1 MAKFDLKGLLN
12 DRSVPDRQQDQKIVY
27 RNPEDLIPSEENFYN
42 TEKLERLKQ
51 SIKLLGILQPLLIEN
66 RDGKDYVIAGHCRR
80 KCCIDLIQEGNDK
93 FSRVPCIY
101 KTQSELE
108 QDACQENDIVRQI
121 MIIQA
126 NCYRDKS
133 DWEKMTETLKM
144 EGLVKEL
151 REKSPME
158 GKTRDILKD
167 LIGTSGGQLGRY
179 HAISTNLCE
188 QLMSEFKEDR
198 IKISVAYEASKLN
211 KEYQKQACELYEEA
225 GVLTLDDIKALY
237 RQQEAEKG
245 IPGQMSIETAT
256 GQNRP
261 PENEVPITPELQ
273 IERFFEALNRGDKE
287 RVLTCDT
294 KAATYLLEA
303 RYQDVRIR
311 NGNFNYQANSTGIM
325 FNPGSYME
333 CAFTWNELAH
343 ELIKRFGKK
352 RKPVKMVSID
362 APEKTGDVISVA
374 VKAFCEAYPEKL
386 KTIMRICRQCN
397 NNGEAARAVQKRIA
411 PYGIHG
417 CTGPEVGYTFMG
429 FNAGLEIEI
438 GKEKVSMKYGRLI
451 AEVKKLYDPW
461 DSKFDEEGH
470 CQSVAETPDEKQH
483 DFVEDTKIADHPG
496 ETTEMPRNKP
506 SGIGIRTNG
515 ISITY
520 DSWPPELKNIP
531 LPTESEMVGYL
542 YDEEQK
548 LKEILDKEKES
559 PWITQKEITKQ
570 QLIVGGLRLIKQ
582 FIEDCQK

>member
-27 RNPEDLIPSEENFYN
+27 RNPKDLIPSEENFYN

-80 KCCIDLIQEGNDK
+80 KCCIDLLNEGNDR

-108 QDACQENDIVRQI
+108 QDAGQENDIVRQI

-151 REKSPME
+151 REKTPME

-188 QLMSEFKEDR
+188 QLMSEFEEDR

-211 KEYQKQACELYEEA
+211 REYQKQACELYEEA
-225 GVLTLDDIKALY
+225 GVLTLDDIRDLY

-245 IPGQMSIETAT
+245 IPGQMTIETAT

-261 PENEVPITPELQ
+261 PEDDTEIPAETQ
-273 IERFFEALNRGDKE
+273 IERFYESTNKNMKNYIIQEDKNMTIFMLSNLYGST
-287 RVLTCDT
+287 RV
-294 KAATYLLEA
+294 
-303 RYQDVRIR
+303 R
-311 NGNFNYQANSTGIM
+311 NGHLNYQGSTAGIT
-325 FNPGSYME
+325 FNPGGVFE
-333 CAFTWNELAH
+333 H
-343 ELIKRFGKK
+343 ELSWQSLAKILIGKYGHK
-352 RKPVKMVSID
+352 KPVKMVPVD
-362 APEKTGDVISVA
+362 TPEKTKKKDNEVSGPAKCITGKSKSGICGVA
-374 VKAFCEAYPEKL
+374 AYCDTEYK
-386 KTIMRICRQCN
+386 CCAQCPDACN
-397 NNGEAARAVQKRIA
+397 SRCGW
-411 PYGIHG
+411 
-417 CTGPEVGYTFMG
+417 
-429 FNAGLEIEI
+429 LEE
-438 GKEKVSMKYGRLI
+438 R
-451 AEVKKLYDPW
+451 
-461 DSKFDEEGH
+461 
-470 CQSVAETPDEKQH
+470 CQPAAETPDEKQQ

-496 ETTEMPRNKP
+496 ETTALPTMKNNDQRKEWLRNYKAW
-506 SGIGIRTNG
+506 GLW
-515 ISITY
+515 Y
-520 DSWPPELKNIP
+520 EDKNIGVKYYKYDFKNGARLIVEEYAP
-531 LPTESEMVGYL
+531 DPVDRNSWWVSRSETYYMHLVGGPEPERGVPKWTYHTRYNKYPNSETELIEF
-542 YDEEQK
+542 
-548 LKEILDKEKES
+548 LKEV
-559 PWITQKEITKQ
+559 QKN
-570 QLIVGGLRLIKQ
+570 G
-582 FIEDCQK
+582 

>member
-80 KCCIDLIQEGNDK
+80 KCCIDLLNEGNDR

-108 QDACQENDIVRQI
+108 QDAGQENDIVRQI

-179 HAISTNLCE
+179 HAINTNLCE
-188 QLMSEFKEDR
+188 QLMSEFEEDR

-211 KEYQKQACELYEEA
+211 REYQKQACELYEET
-225 GVLTLDDIKALY
+225 GILTLDDIRDLY

-287 RVLTCDT
+287 YVLTCNVSAT
-294 KAATYLLEA
+294 TYLLET
-303 RYQDVRIR
+303 RYRDVRIR

-333 CAFTWNELAH
+333 CTFTWNEMAH
-343 ELIKRFGKK
+343 ELIKQFGKK

-362 APEKTGDVISVA
+362 APEKPKKKDNEMPGPAKCITGKSKSGICGA
-374 VKAFCEAYPEKL
+374 AAYCDTEYK
-386 KTIMRICRQCN
+386 CCAQCPDDCN
-397 NNGEAARAVQKRIA
+397 SRCGW
-411 PYGIHG
+411 
-417 CTGPEVGYTFMG
+417 
-429 FNAGLEIEI
+429 LEE
-438 GKEKVSMKYGRLI
+438 R
-451 AEVKKLYDPW
+451 
-461 DSKFDEEGH
+461 
-470 CQSVAETPDEKQH
+470 CQPAAETPDEKQH

-496 ETTEMPRNKP
+496 EVTALPIMKNNDQRKEWLRNYKVWGLWYEDKNIGVKYYKYDFKNGARLIVEEYEPDPRNQ
-506 SGIGIRTNG
+506 N
-515 ISITY
+515 
-520 DSWPPELKNIP
+520 SWWVSNLTESHYMHLVGGPEPEHKNNIP
-531 LPTESEMVGYL
+531 KWTYHTRYNKFPNSESELV
-542 YDEEQK
+542 EF
-548 LKEILDKEKES
+548 LKEL
-559 PWITQKEITKQ
+559 QK
-570 QLIVGGLRLIKQ
+570 
-582 FIEDCQK
+582 

>member
-27 RNPEDLIPSEENFYN
+27 RNPKDLIPSEENFYN

-80 KCCIDLIQEGNDK
+80 KCCIDLLNEGNDR

-101 KTQSELE
+101 KTQSKLE
-108 QDACQENDIVRQI
+108 QDAGQENDIVRQI

-151 REKSPME
+151 REKSQME

-188 QLMSEFKEDR
+188 QLMSEFEEDR

-211 KEYQKQACELYEEA
+211 REYQKQACELYEET
-225 GVLTLDDIKALY
+225 GILTLDDIRDLY

-245 IPGQMSIETAT
+245 IPGQMTIETAT

-261 PENEVPITPELQ
+261 PEDDTEIPAETQ
-273 IERFFEALNRGDKE
+273 IERFYESTNKNMKNYIIQEDKNMTIFMLSNLYGSA
-287 RVLTCDT
+287 RV
-294 KAATYLLEA
+294 
-303 RYQDVRIR
+303 R
-311 NGNFNYQANSTGIM
+311 NGHLNYQGSTAGIT
-325 FNPGSYME
+325 FNPGGVFE
-333 CAFTWNELAH
+333 H
-343 ELIKRFGKK
+343 ELSWQSLAKILIRKYGHK
-352 RKPVKMVSID
+352 KPVKMVPVD
-362 APEKTGDVISVA
+362 TPEKTEDTISAISAA
-374 VKAFCEAYPEKL
+374 VKAFCGAYPEKL
-386 KTIMRICRQCN
+386 KTIMRICRLYN
-397 NNGEAARAVQKRIA
+397 NNGDAARAAQKRIA
-411 PYGIHG
+411 PYGYHG

-438 GKEKVSMKYGRLI
+438 GKEKVSMKYGKLI
-451 AEVKKLYDPW
+451 AEAKKLYDPW
-461 DSKFDEEGH
+461 DSKFDEEER

-483 DFVEDTKIADHPG
+483 DSVEDTKTADHFG
-496 ETTEMPRNKP
+496 DTTDMP
-506 SGIGIRTNG
+506 
-515 ISITY
+515 
-520 DSWPPELKNIP
+520 DAWPPELKDIP
-531 LPTESEMVGYL
+531 IPTEIEITGYL
-542 YDEEQK
+542 YDEERK
-548 LKEILDKEKES
+548 LREILEVEKEE
-559 PWITQKEITKQ
+559 PGMPRMEIMRQ
-570 QLIVGGLRLIKQ
+570 QLITAGLRLIKNLVK
-582 FIEDCQK
+582 DCREE

>member
-80 KCCIDLIQEGNDK
+80 KCCIDLINEGNEK
-93 FSRVPCIY
+93 FSRIPCIY
-101 KTQSELE
+101 KTSSELE
-108 QDACQENDIVRQI
+108 QDAGQEDDIVRQI

-151 REKSPME
+151 REKTPME

-188 QLMSEFKEDR
+188 QLMSEFEEDR
-198 IKISVAYEASKLN
+198 LKISVAYEASKLN
-211 KEYQKQACELYEEA
+211 KEYQKQACELYEET
-225 GVLTLDDIKALY
+225 GILTLDDIKALY

-287 RVLTCDT
+287 YVLTCNVNAT
-294 KAATYLLEA
+294 TYLLET
-303 RYQDVRIR
+303 RYQNVRIR

-362 APEKTGDVISVA
+362 APEKKDNKMPGPAKCITGKSGSGKCGA
-374 VKAFCEAYPEKL
+374 AAYCDTEYK
-386 KTIMRICRQCN
+386 CCAQCPDDCN
-397 NNGEAARAVQKRIA
+397 SRCGW
-411 PYGIHG
+411 
-417 CTGPEVGYTFMG
+417 
-429 FNAGLEIEI
+429 LEE
-438 GKEKVSMKYGRLI
+438 R
-451 AEVKKLYDPW
+451 
-461 DSKFDEEGH
+461 
-470 CQSVAETPDEKQH
+470 CQPAAETPDKKQQKH
-483 DFVEDTKIADHPG
+483 FVEDNKTSDNDFVKDTKIADYSG
-496 ETTEMPRNKP
+496 EITALPVMKNNDQRKEWLRSYKAWGLWYEDRNIGVKYYKYDFGNGARLIVEEYAPDPHNQTSWWVSNLTELYYMHLV
-506 SGIGIRTNG
+506 GG
-515 ISITY
+515 
-520 DSWPPELKNIP
+520 PEPESKNNIP
-531 LPTESEMVGYL
+531 KWTYHTRYNKFPNSETELVEF
-542 YDEEQK
+542 
-548 LKEILDKEKES
+548 LKEL
-559 PWITQKEITKQ
+559 QK
-570 QLIVGGLRLIKQ
+570 
-582 FIEDCQK
+582 

>member
-27 RNPEDLIPSEENFYN
+27 RNPKDLIPSEENFYN
-42 TEKLERLKQ
+42 TEKLERLKL

-80 KCCIDLIQEGNDK
+80 KCCIDLLNEGNDR

-101 KTQSELE
+101 KTHSELE
-108 QDACQENDIVRQI
+108 QDAGQEDDIVRQI

-151 REKSPME
+151 REKTPME

-188 QLMSEFKEDR
+188 QLMSEFEEDR

-211 KEYQKQACELYEEA
+211 REYQKQACELYEET
-225 GVLTLDDIKALY
+225 GILTLDDIRDLY

-245 IPGQMSIETAT
+245 IPGQMTIETAT

-261 PENEVPITPELQ
+261 PEDDTEIPAETQV
-273 IERFFEALNRGDKE
+273 ERFYESTNKNMKNYIIQEDKNMTIFMLSNLYGSA
-287 RVLTCDT
+287 RV
-294 KAATYLLEA
+294 
-303 RYQDVRIR
+303 R
-311 NGNFNYQANSTGIM
+311 NGHVNYQGSTAGIT
-325 FNPGSYME
+325 FNPGGVFE
-333 CAFTWNELAH
+333 H
-343 ELIKRFGKK
+343 ELSWQSLAKILIGKYGHK
-352 RKPVKMVSID
+352 KPVKMVPVD
-362 APEKTGDVISVA
+362 TPEKTEDTISAISAA
-374 VKAFCEAYPEKL
+374 VKAFCGAYPEKL
-386 KTIMRICRQCN
+386 KTIMRICRLYN
-397 NNGEAARAVQKRIA
+397 NNGDAARAAQKRIA
-411 PYGIHG
+411 PYGYHG

-438 GKEKVSMKYGRLI
+438 GKEKVSMKYGKLI
-451 AEVKKLYDPW
+451 AEAKKLYDPW
-461 DSKFDEEGH
+461 DSKFDEEER

-483 DFVEDTKIADHPG
+483 DFVEDTKTADHFG
-496 ETTEMPRNKP
+496 DTTDMPEA
-506 SGIGIRTNG
+506 
-515 ISITY
+515 
-520 DSWPPELKNIP
+520 WPPELKDIP
-531 LPTESEMVGYL
+531 IPTEIEITGYL
-542 YDEEQK
+542 YDEERK
-548 LKEILDKEKES
+548 LREILEVEKEE
-559 PWITQKEITKQ
+559 PGMPRMEIMRQ
-570 QLIVGGLRLIKQ
+570 QLITAGLRLIKNLVK
-582 FIEDCQK
+582 DCREE

>member
-12 DRSVPDRQQDQKIVY
+12 DRSVPDRQLDQKIVY
-27 RNPEDLIPSEENFYN
+27 RNPKDLIPSEENFYN

-80 KCCIDLIQEGNDK
+80 KCCIDLLNEGNDR

-225 GVLTLDDIKALY
+225 GVLTLDDIRDLY

-245 IPGQMSIETAT
+245 IPGQMTIETAT

-261 PENEVPITPELQ
+261 PENEIPITPELQ

-362 APEKTGDVISVA
+362 APEKKDNKMPGPAKCITGKSGSGKCGA
-374 VKAFCEAYPEKL
+374 AAYCDTEYK
-386 KTIMRICRQCN
+386 CCAQCPDDCN
-397 NNGEAARAVQKRIA
+397 SRCGW
-411 PYGIHG
+411 
-417 CTGPEVGYTFMG
+417 
-429 FNAGLEIEI
+429 LEE
-438 GKEKVSMKYGRLI
+438 
-451 AEVKKLYDPW
+451 
-461 DSKFDEEGH
+461 H
-470 CQSVAETPDEKQH
+470 CLSAAETPDEKQQEH
-483 DFVEDTKIADHPG
+483 FVEDNKTLDHPG
-496 ETTEMPRNKP
+496 KITALPVMKNNDQRKEWLRNYKVWGLWYEDKNIGVKYYKYDFENGARLIAEEYEPDPRNQ
-506 SGIGIRTNG
+506 N
-515 ISITY
+515 
-520 DSWPPELKNIP
+520 SWWGSNLTESHYMHLVGGPEPEHKNNIP
-531 LPTESEMVGYL
+531 KWTYHTRYNKFPNSESELV
-542 YDEEQK
+542 EF
-548 LKEILDKEKES
+548 LKEL
-559 PWITQKEITKQ
+559 QK
-570 QLIVGGLRLIKQ
+570 
-582 FIEDCQK
+582 

>member
-27 RNPEDLIPSEENFYN
+27 RNPKDLIPSEENFYN

-80 KCCIDLIQEGNDK
+80 KCCIDLLNEGNDR

-101 KTQSELE
+101 KTHSELE
-108 QDACQENDIVRQI
+108 QGAGQEDDIVRQI

-144 EGLVKEL
+144 EGLVKGL
-151 REKSPME
+151 REKTQME

-188 QLMSEFKEDR
+188 QLMSEFKEDK

-225 GVLTLDDIKALY
+225 GVLTLDDIRDLY

-245 IPGQMSIETAT
+245 IPGQMTIETAT

-261 PENEVPITPELQ
+261 PENEIPITPELQ

-362 APEKTGDVISVA
+362 APEKKDNKMPGPAKCITGKSGSGKCGA
-374 VKAFCEAYPEKL
+374 AAYCDTEYK
-386 KTIMRICRQCN
+386 CCAQCPDDCN
-397 NNGEAARAVQKRIA
+397 SRCGW
-411 PYGIHG
+411 
-417 CTGPEVGYTFMG
+417 
-429 FNAGLEIEI
+429 LEE
-438 GKEKVSMKYGRLI
+438 
-451 AEVKKLYDPW
+451 
-461 DSKFDEEGH
+461 H
-470 CQSVAETPDEKQH
+470 CLSAAETPDEKQQEH
-483 DFVEDTKIADHPG
+483 FVEDNKTLDHPG
-496 ETTEMPRNKP
+496 KITALPVMKNNDQRKEWLRNYKVWGLWYEDKNIGVKYYKYDFENGARLIAEEYEPDPRNQ
-506 SGIGIRTNG
+506 N
-515 ISITY
+515 
-520 DSWPPELKNIP
+520 SWWKSNLTESHYMHLVGGPEPEHKNNIP
-531 LPTESEMVGYL
+531 KWTYHTRYNKFPNSESELV
-542 YDEEQK
+542 EF
-548 LKEILDKEKES
+548 LKEL
-559 PWITQKEITKQ
+559 QK
-570 QLIVGGLRLIKQ
+570 
-582 FIEDCQK
+582 

>member
-27 RNPEDLIPSEENFYN
+27 RNPKDLIPSEENFYN

-80 KCCIDLIQEGNDK
+80 KCCIDLLNEGNDR
-93 FSRVPCIY
+93 FSRIPCVY
-101 KTQSELE
+101 KTSSELE
-108 QDACQENDIVRQI
+108 QDAGQEDDIVRQI

-179 HAISTNLCE
+179 HSISTNLCE

-198 IKISVAYEASKLN
+198 IKISVAYEVSKLN

-225 GVLTLDDIKALY
+225 GVLTLDDIRDLY

-245 IPGQMSIETAT
+245 IPGQMTIETAT

-261 PENEVPITPELQ
+261 PEDDTEIPAETQ
-273 IERFFEALNRGDKE
+273 IERFYESTNKNMKNYIIQEDKNMTIFMLSNLYGSA
-287 RVLTCDT
+287 RV
-294 KAATYLLEA
+294 
-303 RYQDVRIR
+303 R
-311 NGNFNYQANSTGIM
+311 NGHLNYQGSTAGIT
-325 FNPGSYME
+325 FNPGGVFE
-333 CAFTWNELAH
+333 H
-343 ELIKRFGKK
+343 ELSWQSLAKILIRKYGHK
-352 RKPVKMVSID
+352 KPVKMVPVD
-362 APEKTGDVISVA
+362 TPEKTEDTISAISAA
-374 VKAFCEAYPEKL
+374 VKAFCGAYPEKL
-386 KTIMRICRQCN
+386 KTIMRICRLYN
-397 NNGEAARAVQKRIA
+397 NNGDAARAAQKRIA
-411 PYGIHG
+411 PYGYHG

-438 GKEKVSMKYGRLI
+438 GKEKVSMKYGKLI
-451 AEVKKLYDPW
+451 AEAKKLYDPW
-461 DSKFDEEGH
+461 DSKFDEEER

-483 DFVEDTKIADHPG
+483 DSVEDTKTADHFG
-496 ETTEMPRNKP
+496 DTTDMP
-506 SGIGIRTNG
+506 
-515 ISITY
+515 
-520 DSWPPELKNIP
+520 DAWPPELKDIP
-531 LPTESEMVGYL
+531 IPTEIEITGYL
-542 YDEEQK
+542 YDEERK
-548 LKEILDKEKES
+548 LREILEVEKEE
-559 PWITQKEITKQ
+559 PGMPRMEIMRQ
-570 QLIVGGLRLIKQ
+570 QLITAGLRLIKNLVK
-582 FIEDCQK
+582 DCREE